1 MTVISESQLSPELTS
16 QTHKDVY
23 VEANSSGISQEIKKK
38 SAKAGPMLS
47 LMQEREEGANTCW
60 AAYESQPKATVL
72 KVQGLSLAALGG
84 RW

>member
-38 SAKAGPMLS
+38 VCKGRAHALFNAG
-47 LMQEREEGANTCW
+47 E
-60 AAYESQPKATVL
+60 
-72 KVQGLSLAALGG
+72 GG
-84 RW
+84 RG